1 MTTRNLFT
9 AFTSAQT
16 LAADV
21 PVIPAQPNPGPAD
34 DATLLAA
41 LRNAATDRD
50 QIIQRRLGLMAAT
63 ELQS

>member
-9 AFTSAQT
+9 AFTSAQS
-16 LAADV
+16 LAMDV
-21 PVIPAQPNPGPAD
+21 PVVPVRPNPGPAD

-63 ELQS
+63 DLQS